1 MQTQVHTDG
10 EFLIESNILS
20 KLLFFFFF
28 YLTVDKR
35 LKPSVYDT
43 LLSDNSC
50 QGCLHPDPFPFIYE
64 STAEDRN
71 WNANEMERHDYCGV
85 DWSGVCCGEMR

>member
-1 MQTQVHTDG
+1 MNNGGQ
-10 EFLIESNILS
+10 FLIESNVPA
-20 KLLFFFFF
+20 KLLFL

-35 LKPSVYDT
+35 LKPSVYHT
-43 LLSDNSC
+43 LLSDNSR

-71 WNANEMERHDYCGV
+71 WNANEMERHDYRGV